1 MIRFGIIGTGRIS
14 DWVMAGASQDPRIK
28 VTAVC
33 SRSAANAEAFIRRHL
48 IAEGAKAYT
57 SVAEMAADPDVDAVY
72 IGTPNQTHC
81 DYTLTCLKAGKHVL
95 CEKPLAVNAFEGRR
109 MVETARETGC
119 MLMEAMVST
128 LNPNFRL
135 VADRIG
141 EVAPIRHYTSSFCQ
155 YSSKY
160 EALKKGIVAS
170 AFHPLYAGAL
180 RDVGIYT
187 LYPMVSLFGRPQ
199 SVHADVTTFPTSE
212 GPADV
217 HGTLS
222 FRYEGMTASL
232 TYSKICDSFVPTEIS
247 GEKGNLLIDEV
258 HIARKVQM
266 VPHGAPSSGQG
277 PKAKGETLSE
287 NLPCNEYFYEFKEF
301 ADVLETGGLESEIN
315 SLHTSLTVLEIID
328 DVLAR
333 FA

>member
-33 SRSAANAEAFIRRHL
+33 SRSAANAEVFINRHP

-57 SVAEMAADPDVDAVY
+57 SVAEMVADPDVDAVY

-81 DYTLTCLKAGKHVL
+81 DYTLTSLKAGKHVL
-95 CEKPLAVNAFEGRR
+95 CEKPLAVNASEGRR

-135 VADRIG
+135 VADRMG

-180 RDVGIYT
+180 RDIGIYT
-187 LYPMVSLFGRPQ
+187 LYPMVSLFGKPQ

-212 GPADV
+212 GPVDV

-247 GEKGNLLIDEV
+247 GEKGNLLLDEV
-258 HIARKVQM
+258 HIARMAQM
-266 VPHGAPSSGQG
+266 VPHGTPSSGQG

-287 NLPCNEYFYEFKEF
+287 SLPCNEYFYEFKEF
-301 ADVLETGGLESEIN
+301 ADVLEAGGLESEIN
-315 SLHTSLTVLEIID
+315 SLDTSLTVLEIID
-328 DVLAR
+328 DVLAK

>member
-33 SRSAANAEAFIRRHL
+33 SRSAANAEAFINRHP

-57 SVAEMAADPDVDAVY
+57 SVAEMVADPDVDAVY

-81 DYTLTCLKAGKHVL
+81 DYTLTSLKAGKHVL
-95 CEKPLAVNAFEGRR
+95 CEKPLAVNASEGRR
-109 MVETARETGC
+109 MVEAARESGC

-180 RDVGIYT
+180 RDIGIYT
-187 LYPMVSLFGRPQ
+187 LYPMVSLFGKPQ

-212 GPADV
+212 GPVDV

-222 FRYEGMTASL
+222 FIYEGMTASL

-247 GEKGNLLIDEV
+247 GEKGNLLLDEV
-258 HIARKVQM
+258 HIARMAQM

-287 NLPCNEYFYEFKEF
+287 SLPCNEYFYEFKEF
-301 ADVLETGGLESEIN
+301 ADVLEAGGLESEIN
-315 SLHTSLTVLEIID
+315 SLDTSLTVLEIID
-328 DVLAR
+328 DVLAK

>member
-33 SRSAANAEAFIRRHL
+33 SRSAANAEAFINRHP

-57 SVAEMAADPDVDAVY
+57 SVAEMVADPDVDAVY

-81 DYTLTCLKAGKHVL
+81 DYTLTSLKAGKHVL
-95 CEKPLAVNAFEGRR
+95 CEKPLAVNASEGRR

-135 VADRIG
+135 VADRMG

-170 AFHPLYAGAL
+170 AFHPSYAGAL

-199 SVHADVTTFPTSE
+199 SVHSDVTTFPTSE
-212 GPADV
+212 GPVDV

-247 GEKGNLLIDEV
+247 GEKGNLLLDEV
-258 HIARKVQM
+258 HIARMAQM
-266 VPHGAPSSGQG
+266 VPHGTPSSGQG

-287 NLPCNEYFYEFKEF
+287 SLPCNEYFYEFKEF
-301 ADVLETGGLESEIN
+301 ADVLEAGGLESEIN
-315 SLHTSLTVLEIID
+315 SPDTSLTVLEIID